1 MHWIVETARHYL
13 HHYGYWAVLLA
24 LLGENAGLPLPGET
38 ILILASF
45 AAYRGRHLEL
55 PWVILVGI
63 CACTM
68 GDNIGYWIG
77 RWGGR
82 PLLEKWKYVFRI
94 SDETIKTGE
103 DFLQRRGSAAIF
115 LARFIAGMRIVA
127 GPLAGVLRMEWMRFL
142 AANAAGAVAWVT
154 VIAFAGYFFG
164 SQYEALAGVVKKT
177 ELVVLAIVVAVGL
190 YLLRHKRNR
199 LRRQREREEQA
210 EPAGRES
217 RNIKA

>member
-13 HHYGYWAVLLA
+13 HHYGYWAVAFA

-45 AAYRGRHLEL
+45 AAYRGHHLQL

-77 RWGGR
+77 RRGGR
-82 PLLEKWKYVFRI
+82 PLLEKWKHFFHI
-94 SDETIKTGE
+94 SDDTIKAGE
-103 DFLQRRGSAAIF
+103 EFLQRRGSMAIF

-127 GPLAGVLRMEWMRFL
+127 GPLAGVLRMEWKRFL
-142 AANAAGAVAWVT
+142 VANTAGAAVWVT
-154 VIAFAGYFFG
+154 VIACAGYFFG
-164 SQYEALAGVVKKT
+164 SQYEALAGAVKET
-177 ELVVLAIVVAVGL
+177 ELVVLIVVLAGGL
-190 YLLRHKRNR
+190 YAWRRNR
-199 LRRQREREEQA
+199 KRA
-210 EPAGRES
+210 PKS
-217 RNIKA
+217 

>member
-13 HHYGYWAVLLA
+13 HHYGYWAVAFA

-45 AAYRGRHLEL
+45 AAYRGHHLQL

-77 RWGGR
+77 RRGGR
-82 PLLEKWKYVFRI
+82 PLLEKWKHFFHI
-94 SDETIKTGE
+94 SDETIKAGE
-103 DFLQRRGSAAIF
+103 EFLQRRGSMAIF

-127 GPLAGVLRMEWMRFL
+127 GPLAGVLRMEWKRFL
-142 AANAAGAVAWVT
+142 VANTAGAAVWVT
-154 VIAFAGYFFG
+154 VIACAGYFFG
-164 SQYEALAGVVKKT
+164 SQYEALAGAVKET
-177 ELVVLAIVVAVGL
+177 ELVVLIVVLAVGL
-190 YLLRHKRNR
+190 YAWRRNR
-199 LRRQREREEQA
+199 KRA
-210 EPAGRES
+210 PKS
-217 RNIKA
+217 

>member
-13 HHYGYWAVLLA
+13 QTYGYWAVLFA

-45 AAYRGRHLEL
+45 LAYQGQHLQL

-77 RWGGR
+77 RRGGR
-82 PLLEKWKYVFRI
+82 PLLEKWKRFFHI
-94 SDETIKTGE
+94 SDEAIKAGE
-103 DFLQRRGSAAIF
+103 EFLQRRGSAAIF

-127 GPLAGVLRMEWMRFL
+127 GPLAGVLRMEWKRFL
-142 AANAAGAVAWVT
+142 LANALGAAAWVT
-154 VIAFAGYFFG
+154 VIACAGYFFG
-164 SQYEALAGVVKKT
+164 SQYEALAGVVKQT
-177 ELVVLAIVVAVGL
+177 ELVILLAVVLAAL
-190 YLLRHKRNR
+190 HLWRRKRKRSQQR
-199 LRRQREREEQA
+199 LREQAA
-210 EPAGRES
+210 EPAPRDS
-217 RNIKA
+217 RRMKT